1 MRKTERI
8 VEVFDTTL
16 RDGEQTPGISF
27 SHEQKRAI
35 ARQLDKLG
43 VDIIEAGFPI
53 SSKDEREEV
62 QAICSDGL
70 SAKICGLARVLQK
83 DIDAC
88 IDCGVDLIH
97 IFVSSSAIQRK
108 HTTKM
113 SEAEVKTQAYE
124 MTRYVKEHGLACM
137 FSAMDATRTRL
148 DFLLDLFK
156 TAEEAG
162 ADILNVPDTV
172 GVSEP
177 FAMHELVAAVCRA
190 VRVPVSIHCHNDF
203 GLAVA
208 NSLAAVKAGA
218 SEVQVSV
225 NGLGERAGNADL
237 VETVM
242 SLNSIYSA
250 YGLRTKIKTEFLFET
265 AKLVERFTGIQ
276 IPATRPLVGENAFSH
291 ESGIHAHGVIEK
303 SETFEP
309 GIVTPEMV
317 GHRRRIVLGKHTGRH
332 SVVKKLSE
340 IGLSASR
347 EQVDEILERVK
358 ELGASGKRVTDDDL
372 FSIAEVV
379 TGEVSRHER
388 VVTLK
393 ELSVMTGNNLTAT
406 ASLRAVVRGK
416 ECTSAKMGVGPV
428 DAALKAVQEIIGDE
442 IDGGIELKEF
452 RIEAITGGSD
462 ALAEVI
468 VGVEKGGER
477 GEGGGKEGG
486 GKEGGGKEG
495 GGKEGGGRVVTARG
509 VREDIVMA
517 SVEAFINAVNRLV
530 Q

>member
-1 MRKTERI
+1 MKGGEIQGKSERARTI
-8 VEVFDTTL
+8 EVFDTTL

-27 SHEQKRAI
+27 TAEQKRAI

-43 VDIIEAGFPI
+43 VDIIEAGYPI
-53 SSKDEREEV
+53 SSREELEMV
-62 QAICSDGL
+62 KLIGTEGL
-70 SAKICGLARVLQK
+70 SAKICGLARVLTQ

-88 IDCGVDLIH
+88 IDCDVDLIH
-97 IFVSSSAIQRK
+97 IFVPSSRIQRD

-113 SEAEVKTQAYE
+113 SEEAVKEQTYA
-124 MTRYVKEHGLACM
+124 MTKYVKGHGFLCM
-137 FSAMDATRTRL
+137 FSAMDATRTEL
-148 DFLLDLFK
+148 GFLVDLFK

-177 FAMHELVAAVCRA
+177 FAIYELVSEIYRA
-190 VRVPVSIHCHNDF
+190 VHVPISIHCHNDF

-218 SEVQVSV
+218 SQVQVAV

-242 SLNSIYSA
+242 SLNAI
-250 YGLRTKIKTEFLFET
+250 YGLKTKIHTEYLFET
-265 AKLVERFTGIQ
+265 AKLVERFSGVQ
-276 IPATRPLVGENAFSH
+276 IPITKPIVGENAFSH

-309 GIVTPEMV
+309 GIMTPEMV

-332 SVVKKLSE
+332 SIVKKLSE
-340 IGLSASR
+340 IGMVLPS
-347 EQVDEILERVK
+347 ELIDEILERVK
-358 ELGASGKRVTDDDL
+358 ELSASGKRVTDDDL
-372 FSIAEVV
+372 FTIAEVV
-379 TGEVSRHER
+379 TGEVARHER

-393 ELSVMTGNNLTAT
+393 ELSVMTGNNLIPT

-416 ECTSAKMGVGPV
+416 ECTSAQMGVGPV
-428 DAALKAVQEIIGDE
+428 DAAIKAVQEIIGDE
-442 IDGGIELKEF
+442 IGGDIELKDF

-468 VGVEKGGER
+468 VGVSQ
-477 GEGGGKEGG
+477 
-486 GKEGGGKEG
+486 
-495 GGKEGGGRVVTARG
+495 GGRTVTARG
-509 VREDIVMA
+509 ARDDIVMA
-517 SVEAFINAVNRLV
+517 SVEAYINALNRLL
-530 Q
+530 QR

>member
-1 MRKTERI
+1 MKGRDVHGTCAGSGR
-8 VEVFDTTL
+8 VEIFDTTL

-27 SHEQKRAI
+27 TTEQKRAI

-43 VDIIEAGFPI
+43 VDIIEAGTPI
-53 SSKDEREEV
+53 TSKEEREV
-62 QAICSDGL
+62 VKLVCNDGL
-70 SAKICGLARVLQK
+70 TAKICGLARILTP

-88 IDCGVDLIH
+88 IDCGVDMIH
-97 IFVSSSAIQRK
+97 IFVPSSQIQRE
-108 HTTKM
+108 HTTRM
-113 SEAEVKTQAYE
+113 SEAEVKEQSYS
-124 MTRYVKEHGLACM
+124 MTRYVKEHGFLCM

-148 DFLLDLFK
+148 EFLIELFK

-177 FAMHELVAAVCRA
+177 FSIFTLVEAIYRA
-190 VRVPVSIHCHNDF
+190 VEAPISIHCHNDF

-218 SEVQVSV
+218 SQVQVSV
-225 NGLGERAGNADL
+225 NGIGERAGNADL

-242 SLNSIYSA
+242 SLHSIY
-250 YGLRTKIKTEFLFET
+250 GLSTNIKTEYLFET
-265 AKLVERFTGIQ
+265 AKLVERFTGIP
-276 IPATRPLVGENAFSH
+276 IPITKPIVGENAFSH
-291 ESGIHAHGVIEK
+291 ESGIHAHGVIER
-303 SETFEP
+303 SDTFEP
-309 GIVTPEMV
+309 GIMTPEMV

-332 SVVKKLSE
+332 SIEKKLSE
-340 IGLSASR
+340 IGMLPPK
-347 EQVDEILERVK
+347 EQLDEILERVK
-358 ELGASGKRVTDDDL
+358 KLGASGKKVTDDDL

-388 VVTLK
+388 MIMLK
-393 ELSVMTGNNLTAT
+393 ELSVMTGNNLIPT
-406 ASLRAVVRGK
+406 ASLKAIVRGK
-416 ECTSAKMGVGPV
+416 ECRSAQMGVGPV
-428 DAALKAVQEIIGDE
+428 DAAIRAVQELIGDE
-442 IDGGIELKEF
+442 IGGGIELKDF

-468 VGVEKGGER
+468 VGVQKD
-477 GEGGGKEGG
+477 
-486 GKEGGGKEG
+486 
-495 GGKEGGGRVVTARG
+495 GRMVTARG

-530 Q
+530 QK

>member
-1 MRKTERI
+1 MKGGDSHGSSKGTRI

-27 SHEQKRAI
+27 TNEQKLTI

-43 VDIIEAGFPI
+43 VDIIEAGYPI
-53 SSKDEREEV
+53 AAKEEKEIVKLICDE
-62 QAICSDGL
+62 GL
-70 SAKICGLARVLQK
+70 SAKICGLARVLTQ

-88 IDCGVDLIH
+88 IDCEVDLIH
-97 IFVSSSAIQRK
+97 IFVPSSKIQRE

-113 SEAEVKTQAYE
+113 SEEEVKEQAYT
-124 MTRYVKEHGLACM
+124 MTKYVKEHGFLCM

-148 DFLLDLFK
+148 EYLIDLFK
-156 TAEEAG
+156 TAEDAG

-177 FAMHELVAAVCRA
+177 FSIFKLVEEIHRA
-190 VRVPVSIHCHNDF
+190 VNVPMSIHCHNDF

-208 NSLAAVKAGA
+208 NSLAAVKAGV

-242 SLNSIYSA
+242 SLNSIYR
-250 YGLRTKIKTEFLFET
+250 LKTNIKTEYLFET
-265 AKLVERFTGIQ
+265 AKLIERFAGVQ
-276 IPATRPLVGENAFSH
+276 IPVTKPIVGENAFSH

-309 GIVTPEMV
+309 GIMTPEMV

-332 SVVKKLSE
+332 SVEKKLSE
-340 IGLSASR
+340 IGMSLPK
-347 EQVDEILERVK
+347 EQIDEILERVK
-358 ELGASGKRVTDDDL
+358 ELGASGKKVTDDDL
-372 FSIAEVV
+372 FTIAEVV
-379 TGEVSRHER
+379 TGEVARHER

-393 ELSVMTGNNLTAT
+393 ELSVMTGNNLIPT
-406 ASLRAVVRGK
+406 ASLKAIVRGK
-416 ECTSAKMGVGPV
+416 ECTSAQMGIGPV
-428 DAALKAVQEIIGDE
+428 DAAIKAVQEIIGDE
-442 IDGGIELKEF
+442 IGGGIELKDF

-462 ALAEVI
+462 ALAEVT
-468 VGVEKGGER
+468 VGVGKGD
-477 GEGGGKEGG
+477 
-486 GKEGGGKEG
+486 
-495 GGKEGGGRVVTARG
+495 RVVTARG
-509 VREDIVMA
+509 AREDIVMA
-517 SVEAFINAVNRLV
+517 SVEAFINAVNRLI
-530 Q
+530 QR

>member
-1 MRKTERI
+1 MKERDVHGTCAGNGR
-8 VEVFDTTL
+8 VEIFDTTL

-27 SHEQKRAI
+27 TSDQKRTI

-43 VDIIEAGFPI
+43 VDVIEAGTPI
-53 SSKDEREEV
+53 TSKEEKEIV
-62 QAICSDGL
+62 RLISNDGL
-70 SAKICGLARVLQK
+70 SAKICGLARVLTA

-88 IDCGVDLIH
+88 IDCGVDMIH
-97 IFVSSSAIQRK
+97 IFVPSSQIQRE

-113 SEAEVKTQAYE
+113 SEAEVKEQTYK
-124 MTRYVKEHGLACM
+124 MTKYVKEHGFLCM

-148 DFLLDLFK
+148 EFLIDLLK

-177 FAMHELVAAVCRA
+177 FSIFTLVEAIYRA
-190 VRVPVSIHCHNDF
+190 VEVPISIHCHNDF

-218 SEVQVSV
+218 SQVQVSV
-225 NGLGERAGNADL
+225 NGIGERAGNADL

-242 SLNSIYSA
+242 SLNSIY
-250 YGLRTKIKTEFLFET
+250 GLRTNIKTEYLFET
-265 AKLVERFTGIQ
+265 AKLVERFTGIP
-276 IPATRPLVGENAFSH
+276 IPITKPIVGENAFSH
-291 ESGIHAHGVIEK
+291 ESGIHAHGVIVR
-303 SETFEP
+303 SDTFEP
-309 GIVTPEMV
+309 GIMTPEMV

-332 SVVKKLSE
+332 SIEKKLSE
-340 IGLSASR
+340 IGMLPPK
-347 EQVDEILERVK
+347 EQLDEILDRVK
-358 ELGASGKRVTDDDL
+358 KLGASGKKVTDDDL

-388 VVTLK
+388 MITLK
-393 ELSVMTGNNLTAT
+393 ELSVMTGNNLIPT
-406 ASLRAVVRGK
+406 ASLKAIVRGK
-416 ECTSAKMGVGPV
+416 ECRSAQMGVGPV
-428 DAALKAVQEIIGDE
+428 DAAIRAVQELIGDE
-442 IDGGIELKEF
+442 IGGDIELKDF

-468 VGVEKGGER
+468 VGVQKD
-477 GEGGGKEGG
+477 
-486 GKEGGGKEG
+486 
-495 GGKEGGGRVVTARG
+495 GRMVTARG

-530 Q
+530 QK